1 MEGYFYTK
9 EHEWVT
15 VKDDLATVGITDF
28 AQKQLG
34 DIVFVEFPSLGSV
47 YSQGD
52 EISVIESV
60 KAASE
65 IYAPISGKVI
75 TCNDA
80 VEGSPDLVNLNPE
93 GDGWLFKISEFE
105 SQELNSLLS
114 HSEYEEYIKRIAE

>member
-15 VKDDLATVGITDF
+15 VKDDVATVGITDF

-80 VEGSPDLVNLNPE
+80 VEVSPDLVNLNPE

-105 SQELNSLLS
+105 SQELDSLLS

>member
-15 VKDDLATVGITDF
+15 VKDDVATVGITDF

-93 GDGWLFKISEFE
+93 GDGWLFKISEID

-114 HSEYEEYIKRIAE
+114 HSEYEEYIKKITE

>member
-15 VKDDLATVGITDF
+15 VRDDTATVGITDF

-34 DIVFVEFPSLGSV
+34 DIVFIEFPSLGSV

-52 EISVIESV
+52 EISVIDSV

-93 GDGWLFKISEFE
+93 GDGWLFKISEID

-114 HSEYEEYIKRIAE
+114 HSEYEEYIKKITE

>member
-15 VKDDLATVGITDF
+15 VRDDTATVGITDF

-34 DIVFVEFPSLGSV
+34 DIVFIEFPSLGSV

-93 GDGWLFKISEFE
+93 GDGWLFKISELE

-114 HSEYEEYIKRIAE
+114 HNEYEEYIKRITE

>member
-80 VEGSPDLVNLNPE
+80 VEVSPDLVNLNPE

-105 SQELNSLLS
+105 SQELDSLLS

>member
-15 VKDDLATVGITDF
+15 VRDDTATVGITDF

-34 DIVFVEFPSLGSV
+34 DIVFIEFPSLGSV

-93 GDGWLFKISEFE
+93 GDGWLFKISEIE

-114 HSEYEEYIKRIAE
+114 HSEYEEYIKKITE

>member
-1 MEGYFYTK
+1 MENYFYTK

-15 VKDDLATVGITDF
+15 VKDNLATVGITNF

-34 DIVFVEFPSLGSV
+34 DIVFVEFPKQGSV

-65 IYAPISGKVI
+65 IYAPISGKVHV
-75 TCNDA
+75 CNNDL
-80 VEGSPDLVNLNPE
+80 EGSPDLVNANPE
-93 GDGWLFKISEFE
+93 GDGWLFKISEFD
-105 SQELNSLLS
+105 SVELNSLMS
-114 HSEYEEYIKRIAE
+114 RDEYEDYIKNIEG

>member
-15 VKDDLATVGITDF
+15 VRDDTATVGITDF

-34 DIVFVEFPSLGSV
+34 DIVFIEFPSLGSV

-80 VEGSPDLVNLNPE
+80 VEVSPDLVNLNPE

-105 SQELNSLLS
+105 SQELDSLLS

>member
-15 VKDDLATVGITDF
+15 VRDDTATVGITDF

-34 DIVFVEFPSLGSV
+34 DIVFIEFPSLGSV

-93 GDGWLFKISEFE
+93 GDGWLFKISEID

-114 HSEYEEYIKRIAE
+114 HSEYEEYIKKITE

>member
-15 VKDDLATVGITDF
+15 VRDDSATVGITDF

-34 DIVFVEFPSLGSV
+34 DIVFIEFPSLGSV

-93 GDGWLFKISEFE
+93 GDGWLFKISEIE

-114 HSEYEEYIKRIAE
+114 HSEYEEYIKKITE